1 MHRIRSVLQR
11 MHLTSASPDATV
23 YDVAQQMTHHQ
34 VGAIPILTGDELVGI
49 FSERDLMQRV
59 VVPGREPSATAV
71 GEVMTREVITA
82 NPEDSVDFCL
92 EKMRKGGYRHLPVI
106 VGGRVISMVSMRDL
120 LDDELHEQEAE
131 IRNLRAY
138 LHQMPGN

>member
-1 MHRIRSVLQR
+1 
-11 MHLTSASPDATV
+11 MHLTSAPPDASV
-23 YDVAQQMTHHQ
+23 YDVARLMTQHQ
-34 VGAIPILTGDELVGI
+34 VGAIPILSRGELVGI

-71 GEVMTREVITA
+71 GEVMTHEVITA
-82 NPEDSVDFCL
+82 SPEESVDFCL

-106 VGGRVISMVSMRDL
+106 VAGRVISMISMRDL